1 MGHTY
6 LPAQGS
12 SCVQRAASTR
22 GGSWQSCLANHCQQD
37 AVIYSDDAG
46 QTWHLSRTRLPD
58 NGEAQLAEVGVDEV
72 LFDGRSDKGSYDRGV
87 ALSTD
92 AGETFGA
99 VRFAD
104 DASSGVSCLASLI
117 ALPLTPTTPKAT
129 LLFSH
134 PAAKNRSGGVLLR
147 SVDGAA
153 SWTKVGTATQRSQ
166 RKLWLFV
173 PNAVVWIQPAS
184 AARLG
189 SHCRRGTGGHNV
201 RNGGLELHGVHVCL
215 PHHVP
220 RLTVPT
226 ARGVVV

>member
-1 MGHTY
+1 M
-6 LPAQGS
+6 L
-12 SCVQRAASTR
+12 VLR
-22 GGSWQSCLANHCQQD
+22 NHCQQD

-72 LFDGRSDKGSYDRGV
+72 LFDGRSDKGSYERGV

-153 SWTKVGTATQRSQ
+153 SWTKVGTATPDNPSANFGYSS
-166 RKLWLFV
+166 LSLL
-173 PNAVVWIQPAS
+173 PGHGQPQQHGWEGRDRATAT
-184 AARLG
+184 AAATAATVSVGLTYE
-189 SHCRRGTGGHNV
+189 TGGSSCTSSTSACRIMY
-201 RNGGLELHGVHVCL
+201 RN
-215 PHHVP
+215 
-220 RLTVPT
+220 LTVPT
-226 ARGVVV
+226 ASGVVA